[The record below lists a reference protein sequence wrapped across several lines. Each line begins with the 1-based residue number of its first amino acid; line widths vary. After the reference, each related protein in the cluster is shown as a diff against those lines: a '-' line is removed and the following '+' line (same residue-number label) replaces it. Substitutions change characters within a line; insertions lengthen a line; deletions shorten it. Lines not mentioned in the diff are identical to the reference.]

1 MGEVR
6 KVLHGV
12 RIADCPPELR
22 EKLAQYDTNGNGII
36 DPNEL
41 PDPMSAEMTY
51 LNVRSFP
58 KDLHPLLNDIDDEKN
73 GKLEM
78 DELTEIF
85 STYGAL
91 KRANK
96 EGSISIKQLPKE
108 IQPTLKV
115 FDVDGDGTVA
125 PMELARGAELYKDS
139 KKTTK
144 RLMTF
149 SGVLL
154 IVLVALVAGIVS
166 LTAVVVE
173 ETKETKADNSG
184 ALVKKG
190 TSTPVGTAKAT
201 KSLALFDMPGQ
212 SAGTLS
218 GVKLINL
225 KQFGTLL
232 GYTIT
237 GYRATDTKVTFL
249 ASSGDVVAVDNNF
262 INVTSASGM
271 PVYSEQKSAKRRRGL
286 LADDV
291 PMAMVEASTTGNTA
305 KAEANGVCFNLY
317 HRHTETSGGLN
328 PDSINPSDKA
338 NAEKECL
345 DKCASM
351 KDQGCVGFTMAGD
364 KSVCYLKS
372 AYDTTKPY
380 VFAGEGS
387 WTDYYLPDFALKNG
401 YKACMDKAGAQ
412 TMQACAAEK
421 TELAK
426 AQKEAADAEKAK
438 NEAVA
443 AKKTAEDKAT
453 AAEDALAAAKASATA
468 QDKLTEAELRHRV
481 KIWTLDQGVATRG
494 YGEMKDWDVSSVTD
508 MSNLFDPN
516 SEPSWTPMDDAMMGC
531 RQEHKQTNSRI
542 PDISSWDVS
551 KVTDMSNMFK
561 GAQFYDG
568 DWINAWD
575 ISNKKVQGMFDGS
588 NFNKDISNWKFPTD
602 MSQMFKGAYAFN
614 SPIGNWDVSQV
625 TNMEDMFSGASA
637 FNQPIG
643 NWDVSQV
650 TNMEDMFSGA
660 SAFNQ
665 PIGNWDVST
674 VTNMKG
680 MFSGAGAFKQDINNW
695 DTSNVKTMERMFSDN
710 NNFNQPIGNWKTSKV
725 EKMQFMFT
733 RAKAFNQDISNW
745 DTSNVRDMENMFEIA
760 GSFNQDISK
769 WDLSKVENTNNMFHR
784 ATSSKC
790 SVTGKKIT
798 CSS

>member
-125 PMELARGAELYKDS
+125 PMELARGAELYKES

-144 RLMTF
+144 RLMIV

-291 PMAMVEASTTGNTA
+291 PTVMVEASTTGNTA

-317 HRHTETSGGLN
+317 HRYEETSGGLN

-338 NAEKECL
+338 SAEKECL

-387 WTDYYLPDFALKNG
+387 WTDYYLPDFAQKNG
-401 YKACMDKAGAQ
+401 YEACMKKAGAQ
-412 TMQACAAEK
+412 TMQACAEEK
-421 TELAK
+421 SDLAK
-426 AQKEAADAEKAK
+426 AQKEAADAKKEAADAK
-438 NEAVA
+438 SALDKKEAALKVA
-443 AKKTAEDKAT
+443 IDDAT
-453 AAEDALAAAKASATA
+453 AANATQKTLEAKIAQLEKYQCTKLEVKDFNDLRSRVLEWSVAFTFEEKSAVVEKFGHMSLWDTS
-468 QDKLTEAELRHRV
+468 KVTSM
-481 KIWTLDQGVATRG
+481 RG
-494 YGEMKDWDVSSVTD
+494 LFSDYL
-508 MSNLFDPN
+508 LFDAYSKKFGPF
-516 SEPSWTPMDDAMMGC
+516 EVDEQKVARETFFKLL
-531 RQEHKQTNSRI
+531 EI
-542 PDISSWDVS
+542 PDISMWDTSHV
-551 KVTDMSNMFK
+551 VNMHGVFRDHK
-561 GAQFYDG
+561 TF
-568 DWINAWD
+568 NVD
-575 ISNKKVQGMFDGS
+575 ISK
-588 NFNKDISNWKFPTD
+588 
-602 MSQMFKGAYAFN
+602 
-614 SPIGNWDVSQV
+614 
-625 TNMEDMFSGASA
+625 
-637 FNQPIG
+637 
-643 NWDVSQV
+643 
-650 TNMEDMFSGA
+650 
-660 SAFNQ
+660 
-665 PIGNWDVST
+665 
-674 VTNMKG
+674 
-680 MFSGAGAFKQDINNW
+680 W
-695 DTSNVKTMERMFSDN
+695 DTSNVEIMSDMFN
-710 NNFNQPIGNWKTSKV
+710 GA
-725 EKMQFMFT
+725 E
-733 RAKAFNQDISNW
+733 
-745 DTSNVRDMENMFEIA
+745 
-760 GSFNQDISK
+760 SFNQDISG
-769 WDLSKVENTNNMFHR
+769 WDTGKVDKVYGMAGMFNG
-784 ATSSKC
+784 ATSMTEAYKP
-790 SVTGKKIT
+790 KPK
-798 CSS
+798 

>member
-85 STYGAL
+85 STYAAT

-125 PMELARGAELYKDS
+125 PMELARGAELYKES

-144 RLMTF
+144 RLMIF

-154 IVLVALVAGIVS
+154 IFLLALVAVIVS

-173 ETKETKADNSG
+173 ESKETKADNSG

-190 TSTPVGTAKAT
+190 TSTPVATAAAT

-212 SAGTLS
+212 TAGVLS

-286 LADDV
+286 LAAEESNVIVDL
-291 PMAMVEASTTGNTA
+291 STTGNTT
-305 KAEANGVCFNLY
+305 KAEASGVCFNLY

-328 PDSINPSDKA
+328 PDSINPKDTA

-345 DKCASM
+345 DECASM

-387 WTDYYLPDFALKNG
+387 WTDYYFPDFAQKNG
-401 YKACMDKAGAQ
+401 YEACMEKSGAV
-412 TMQACAAEK
+412 TMQACAEEK
-421 TELAK
+421 NELAK
-426 AQKEAADAEKAK
+426 AQKEAADAESARKS
-438 NEAVA
+438 
-443 AKKTAEDKAT
+443 
-453 AAEDALAAAKASATA
+453 AEDALKAAQKEAADAESARKSAEEALKAAQKEAADAESARKSAEDALKAAQKEAADAKEQAEKSAKDCLEAAQSKNKKLVVASN
-468 QDKLTEAELRHRV
+468 AELRERV
-481 KIWTLDQGVATRG
+481 DMWFKDQGSAT
-494 YGEMKDWDVSSVTD
+494 
-508 MSNLFDPN
+508 NLFGEI
-516 SEPSWTPMDDAMMGC
+516 SE
-531 RQEHKQTNSRI
+531 
-542 PDISSWDVS
+542 WDTS
-551 KVTDMSNMFK
+551 KVTDMSYMFN
-561 GAQFYDG
+561 
-568 DWINAWD
+568 NAE
-575 ISNKKVQGMFDGS
+575 N
-588 NFNKDISNWKFPTD
+588 
-602 MSQMFKGAYAFN
+602 
-614 SPIGNWDVSQV
+614 
-625 TNMEDMFSGASA
+625 
-637 FNQPIG
+637 
-643 NWDVSQV
+643 
-650 TNMEDMFSGA
+650 
-660 SAFNQ
+660 
-665 PIGNWDVST
+665 
-674 VTNMKG
+674 
-680 MFSGAGAFKQDINNW
+680 
-695 DTSNVKTMERMFSDN
+695 
-710 NNFNQPIGNWKTSKV
+710 
-725 EKMQFMFT
+725 
-733 RAKAFNQDISNW
+733 FNQDISGW
-745 DTSNVRDMENMFEIA
+745 DTSKVTSMRVMFSNA
-760 GSFNQDISK
+760 RSFNQDISK
-769 WDLSKVENTNNMFHR
+769 WNTAEVTNMGDMFNHAISFNQDISGWDTSNVTKMDYMFNHATSFDQDISNWNTSKVTDMSGMFSYASAFNNNQ
-784 ATSSKC
+784 
-790 SVTGKKIT
+790 KIT
-798 CSS
+798 ASCENNKCTLKKP

>member
-1 MGEVR
+1 MLR
-6 KVLHGV
+6 GV
-12 RIADCPPELR
+12 
-22 EKLAQYDTNGNGII
+22 
-36 DPNEL
+36 
-41 PDPMSAEMTY
+41 
-51 LNVRSFP
+51 
-58 KDLHPLLNDIDDEKN
+58 
-73 GKLEM
+73 
-78 DELTEIF
+78 
-85 STYGAL
+85 
-91 KRANK
+91 
-96 EGSISIKQLPKE
+96 
-108 IQPTLKV
+108 
-115 FDVDGDGTVA
+115 
-125 PMELARGAELYKDS
+125 
-139 KKTTK
+139 
-144 RLMTF
+144 
-149 SGVLL
+149 
-154 IVLVALVAGIVS
+154 VS

-173 ETKETKADNSG
+173 ETKETKADSSG

-190 TSTPVGTAKAT
+190 TSTPVATAAAT

-212 SAGTLS
+212 SAGVLS
-218 GVKLINL
+218 GVKRINL
-225 KQFGTLL
+225 KQLGTLL

-286 LADDV
+286 LATDDSTV
-291 PMAMVEASTTGNTA
+291 TVESSTTGNTA

-317 HRHTETSGGLN
+317 HRFTETSGGLN

-338 NAEKECL
+338 NAEKECVE
-345 DKCASM
+345 KCASM

-364 KSVCYLKS
+364 KSVCYLRS

-387 WTDYYLPDFALKNG
+387 WTDYYFPGFAQKNG
-401 YKACMDKAGAQ
+401 YEACMKKAGAQ
-412 TMQACAAEK
+412 TMQACAEEKSDLAEAEK
-421 TELAK
+421 DIGELE
-426 AQKEAADAEKAK
+426 QKLAAAEKAK
-438 NEAVA
+438 DEAV
-443 AKKTAEDKAT
+443 TNSVVSDKA
-453 AAEDALAAAKASATA
+453 
-468 QDKLTEAELRHRV
+468 ELV
-481 KIWTLDQGVATRG
+481 KRIRIWELDQGAAIRAF
-494 YGEMKDWDVSSVTD
+494 GEMNDWDVSSVTD
-508 MSNLFDPN
+508 MSNLFDPQIIVFDPN
-516 SEPSWTPMDDAMMGC
+516 SGSSIHDPYSAMMGC
-531 RQEHKQTNSRI
+531 RQEHKQPNARI

-561 GAQFYDG
+561 GAQFDDG

-602 MSQMFKGAYAFN
+602 MSEMFKGARSFN
-614 SPIGNWDVSQV
+614 SPIGNWDVSKV
-625 TNMEDMFSGASA
+625 TNMKGMFDGASA

-643 NWDVSQV
+643 NWDVSEV
-650 TNMEDMFSGA
+650 TNMEGMFNPA
-660 SAFNQ
+660 DAFNQ
-665 PIGNWDVST
+665 PIGNWDVSK
-674 VTNMKG
+674 VTNMKA

-725 EKMQFMFT
+725 ESMKFMFT

-745 DTSNVRDMENMFEIA
+745 DTSNVRDMENMFEEA

>member
-1 MGEVR
+1 MSTPAGNQAMGEVR

-125 PMELARGAELYKDS
+125 PMELARGAELYKES

-144 RLMTF
+144 RLMIV

-190 TSTPVGTAKAT
+190 TSTPVATAAAT

-212 SAGTLS
+212 SAGVLS
-218 GVKLINL
+218 GVKRINL
-225 KQFGTLL
+225 KQLGTLL

-286 LADDV
+286 LATDDSTV
-291 PMAMVEASTTGNTA
+291 TVESSTTGNTA

-317 HRHTETSGGLN
+317 HRFTETSGGLN

-338 NAEKECL
+338 NAEKECVE
-345 DKCASM
+345 KCASM

-387 WTDYYLPDFALKNG
+387 WTDYYFPGFAQKNG
-401 YKACMDKAGAQ
+401 YEACMKKAGAQ
-412 TMQACAAEK
+412 TMQACAEEKSDLAEAEK
-421 TELAK
+421 DIGELE
-426 AQKEAADAEKAK
+426 QKLAAAEKAK
-438 NEAVA
+438 DEAVA

-453 AAEDALAAAKASATA
+453 AAEAAKEKAEAAQKVAEDKVTAAEAAKKTAEDALAAAKASATT
-468 QDKLTEAELRHRV
+468 QDKLTESELRHRV
-481 KIWTLDQGVATRG
+481 KICQ
-494 YGEMKDWDVSSVTD
+494 
-508 MSNLFDPN
+508 
-516 SEPSWTPMDDAMMGC
+516 
-531 RQEHKQTNSRI
+531 
-542 PDISSWDVS
+542 DIGNWDVS
-551 KVTDMSNMFK
+551 KVTDMS
-561 GAQFYDG
+561 Q
-568 DWINAWD
+568 
-575 ISNKKVQGMFDGS
+575 MFDGARS
-588 NFNKDISNWKFPTD
+588 
-602 MSQMFKGAYAFN
+602 
-614 SPIGNWDVSQV
+614 
-625 TNMEDMFSGASA
+625 

-650 TNMEDMFSGA
+650 TNMEDMFNGA
-660 SAFNQ
+660 DAFNQ
-665 PIGNWDVST
+665 PIGNWDVSK
-674 VTNMKG
+674 VTNMKA
-680 MFSGAGAFKQDINNW
+680 MFSGAHAFKQDINNW

-710 NNFNQPIGNWKTSKV
+710 YNFNQPIGNWKTSNV

-745 DTSNVRDMENMFEIA
+745 DTSNVRDMENMFEEA